1 MTETVAYI
9 RNSLKDIYP
18 PGEAQALVRLIME
31 RVCGLSTHQLLLG
44 KGKELSDTE
53 KFKIKEIVEGLR
65 LYKPIQYL
73 LGIADFYGMEFK
85 VTPDVLIPRPETA
98 ELVERI
104 ITDYQGQAPRILD
117 IGTGSGCIAISLAK
131 HLPEAEVAAVDISPE
146 ALAVAEENARMN
158 QVSVSFH
165 ELDILSEGYS
175 SFMQE
180 KQNFH
185 VRETRFSCTR
195 NKIFTYVKLKSH
207 TEETEASLIG
217 SLNCIVSNPPY
228 IMYRE
233 KSDHGSERSGERA
246 SSSLV
251 RSRRRSASLLPGH
264 RPLRTK
270 AFGGRRASL
279 FRDQRPLRKRDRSDA
294 TSRELHRS
302 RINTRFIRKR
312 PDRKS
317 KNMKEIT
324 EPEMLHRA
332 AAYCSAAER
341 CIQDVQKKIDA
352 AGLPPDASERI
363 IARLLK
369 ERFIDES
376 RYTRFFVN
384 DKLRFN
390 KWGRVKIGYEL
401 YKKNIP
407 SPIREESLAAI
418 DEGEYRSILLDLLKS
433 KKKSTKGKDERD
445 LFNKLLRFAAGR
457 GFESRITLDCLSQL
471 FKGTDCEDYADDME

>member
-1 MTETVAYI
+1 MTETIAYI

-131 HLPEAEVAAVDISPE
+131 HLPKAEVAAVDISPE
-146 ALAVAEENARMN
+146 ALAMAEENARMN

-185 VRETRFSCTR
+185 VRET
-195 NKIFTYVKLKSH
+195 KIPYGGNRSVSYRKF
-207 TEETEASLIG
+207 
-217 SLNCIVSNPPY
+217 NCIVSNPPY

-233 KSDHGSERSGERA
+233 KATMEANVLENEPHLALFVPDDDPLLFYRA
-246 SSSLV
+246 IARFGQRHLV
-251 RSRRRSASLLPGH
+251 EGGH
-264 RPLRTK
+264 LYFEINALCGKETVAMLRQENYTEV
-270 AFGGRRASL
+270 
-279 FRDQRPLRKRDRSDA
+279 
-294 TSRELHRS
+294 EL
-302 RINTRFIRKR
+302 
-312 PDRKS
+312 
-317 KNMKEIT
+317 
-324 EPEMLHRA
+324 
-332 AAYCSAAER
+332 
-341 CIQDVQKKIDA
+341 IQD
-352 AGLPPDASERI
+352 
-363 IARLLK
+363 
-369 ERFIDES
+369 
-376 RYTRFFVN
+376 
-384 DKLRFN
+384 
-390 KWGRVKIGYEL
+390 L
-401 YKKNIP
+401 Y
-407 SPIREESLAAI
+407 
-418 DEGEYRSILLDLLKS
+418 
-433 KKKSTKGKDERD
+433 GKD
-445 LFNKLLRFAAGR
+445 
-457 GFESRITLDCLSQL
+457 RIV
-471 FKGTDCEDYADDME
+471 KAKI

>member
-207 TEETEASLIG
+207 TEETEASLIEPH
-217 SLNCIVSNPPY
+217 LALFVPDDDPLLF
-228 IMYRE
+228 YRAIARFGQRHLAE
-233 KSDHGSERSGERA
+233 G
-246 SSSLV
+246 
-251 RSRRRSASLLPGH
+251 GH
-264 RPLRTK
+264 LYFEINALCGKETVAMLRQENYTEV
-270 AFGGRRASL
+270 
-279 FRDQRPLRKRDRSDA
+279 
-294 TSRELHRS
+294 EL
-302 RINTRFIRKR
+302 
-312 PDRKS
+312 
-317 KNMKEIT
+317 
-324 EPEMLHRA
+324 
-332 AAYCSAAER
+332 
-341 CIQDVQKKIDA
+341 IQD
-352 AGLPPDASERI
+352 
-363 IARLLK
+363 
-369 ERFIDES
+369 
-376 RYTRFFVN
+376 
-384 DKLRFN
+384 
-390 KWGRVKIGYEL
+390 L
-401 YKKNIP
+401 Y
-407 SPIREESLAAI
+407 
-418 DEGEYRSILLDLLKS
+418 
-433 KKKSTKGKDERD
+433 GKD
-445 LFNKLLRFAAGR
+445 
-457 GFESRITLDCLSQL
+457 RIV
-471 FKGTDCEDYADDME
+471 KAKI

>member
-1 MTETVAYI
+1 MTETIAYI

-131 HLPEAEVAAVDISPE
+131 HLPKAEVAAVDISPE
-146 ALAVAEENARMN
+146 ALAMAEENARMN

-165 ELDILSEGYS
+165 ELDILP
-175 SFMQE
+175 
-180 KQNFH
+180 K
-185 VRETRFSCTR
+185 VIPVSCKR

-217 SLNCIVSNPPY
+217 NLNCIVSNPPY

-233 KSDHGSERSGERA
+233 KATMEANVLENEPHLALFVPDDDPLLFYRA
-246 SSSLV
+246 IARFGQRHLV
-251 RSRRRSASLLPGH
+251 EGGH
-264 RPLRTK
+264 LYFEINALCGKETVAMLRQENYTEV
-270 AFGGRRASL
+270 
-279 FRDQRPLRKRDRSDA
+279 
-294 TSRELHRS
+294 EL
-302 RINTRFIRKR
+302 
-312 PDRKS
+312 
-317 KNMKEIT
+317 
-324 EPEMLHRA
+324 
-332 AAYCSAAER
+332 
-341 CIQDVQKKIDA
+341 IQD
-352 AGLPPDASERI
+352 
-363 IARLLK
+363 
-369 ERFIDES
+369 
-376 RYTRFFVN
+376 
-384 DKLRFN
+384 
-390 KWGRVKIGYEL
+390 L
-401 YKKNIP
+401 Y
-407 SPIREESLAAI
+407 
-418 DEGEYRSILLDLLKS
+418 
-433 KKKSTKGKDERD
+433 GKD
-445 LFNKLLRFAAGR
+445 
-457 GFESRITLDCLSQL
+457 RIV
-471 FKGTDCEDYADDME
+471 KAKI

>member
-104 ITDYQGQAPRILD
+104 ITDYRGQAPRILD

-185 VRETRFSCTR
+185 VRET
-195 NKIFTYVKLKSH
+195 KSH

-233 KSDHGSERSGERA
+233 KATMEANVLENEPHLALFVPDDDPLLFYRA
-246 SSSLV
+246 IARFGQRHL
-251 RSRRRSASLLPGH
+251 AEGGH
-264 RPLRTK
+264 LYFEINALCGKETVAMLRQENYTEV
-270 AFGGRRASL
+270 
-279 FRDQRPLRKRDRSDA
+279 
-294 TSRELHRS
+294 EL
-302 RINTRFIRKR
+302 
-312 PDRKS
+312 
-317 KNMKEIT
+317 
-324 EPEMLHRA
+324 
-332 AAYCSAAER
+332 
-341 CIQDVQKKIDA
+341 IQD
-352 AGLPPDASERI
+352 
-363 IARLLK
+363 
-369 ERFIDES
+369 
-376 RYTRFFVN
+376 
-384 DKLRFN
+384 
-390 KWGRVKIGYEL
+390 L
-401 YKKNIP
+401 Y
-407 SPIREESLAAI
+407 
-418 DEGEYRSILLDLLKS
+418 
-433 KKKSTKGKDERD
+433 GKD
-445 LFNKLLRFAAGR
+445 
-457 GFESRITLDCLSQL
+457 RIV
-471 FKGTDCEDYADDME
+471 KAKI